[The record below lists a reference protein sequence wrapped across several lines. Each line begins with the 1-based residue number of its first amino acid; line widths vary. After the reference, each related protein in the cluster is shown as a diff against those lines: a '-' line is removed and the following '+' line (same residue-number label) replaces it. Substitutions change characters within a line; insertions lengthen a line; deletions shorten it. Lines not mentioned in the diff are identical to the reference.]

1 MFIKTCL
8 ASLTS
13 FFFFDLEPRAD
24 GTGYISLLDSYT
36 NLAPIRDMTVMRCNG
51 QQQILTC
58 SGAYKV
64 SLFVSIPYFQINML
78 TY

>member
-1 MFIKTCL
+1 MFFKL
-8 ASLTS
+8 NGFGS
-13 FFFFDLEPRAD
+13 EPRAD

-36 NLAPIRDMTVMRCNG
+36 NLAPIRDMTIMRCNG

-64 SLFVSIPYFQINML
+64 SLLISIPNLEISMIIC
-78 TY
+78 